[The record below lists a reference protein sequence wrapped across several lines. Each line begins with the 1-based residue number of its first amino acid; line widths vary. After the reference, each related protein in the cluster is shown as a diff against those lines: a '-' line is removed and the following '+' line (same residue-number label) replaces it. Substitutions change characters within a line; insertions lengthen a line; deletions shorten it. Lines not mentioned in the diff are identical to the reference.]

1 MNGHRAVVSGMTVL
15 LAGCI
20 LPLSVSVDADASD
33 PDGIRGSGHPV
44 TVSRAVRDFQ
54 RIEVSGVGR
63 VVLQRTGRERLRI
76 TADDNLVEYID
87 SEVLDGTLYIRPA
100 KGVNLDPVTEL
111 LFDVEA
117 ATVHGI
123 GGSGAVGFEVDLDEQ
138 PELLVTLSGACAL
151 TARGGVDRLDLVLSG
166 ATGYRGLDLETRA
179 ARVFTSGVAWAE
191 VFVSERLDAYASGVS
206 WIRYAGDPVTVNAYV
221 SGVSSI
227 GPY

>member
-1 MNGHRAVVSGMTVL
+1 MNGYKAVVSGMTVL
-15 LAGCI
+15 LAGCV
-20 LPLSVSVDADASD
+20 LPLSVSVDADGSD
-33 PDGIRGSGHPV
+33 SDGIRGSGHPV
-44 TVSRAVRDFQ
+44 TVSRMVRDFQ

-63 VVLQRTGRERLRI
+63 VVIGRTGQERLRI
-76 TADDNLVEYID
+76 TADDNLIDYID

-111 LFDVEA
+111 VFDVEA
-117 ATVHGI
+117 ATVHAI

-151 TARGGVDRLDLVLSG
+151 TARGVVDRLDLVLSG
-166 ATGYRGLDLETRA
+166 ATAYRGLDLQTRT

-191 VFVSERLDAYASGVS
+191 VFVWERLDAYASGVS
-206 WIRYAGDPVTVNAYV
+206 WIRYAGNPETVNAFV